1 MNNLDT
7 ILNNSLSKI
16 RQVGTSYPIVA
27 FSLSNGFLQDILVPL
42 SQCHIHLELLR
53 EAHLKRLSRKQR
65 GARSLSGGQ

>member
-16 RQVGTSYPIVA
+16 RQVGTSDPIVA
-27 FSLSNGFLQDILVPL
+27 FFFSNGFLQDILVPL
-42 SQCHIHLELLR
+42 SQCHIHLELFR

>member
-16 RQVGTSYPIVA
+16 RQIGTSDPIVA
-27 FSLSNGFLQDILVPL
+27 FFFSNGFLQDILVPL
-42 SQCHIHLELLR
+42 SQCHIHLELFR
-53 EAHLKRLSRKQR
+53 KARLKDSRKQR